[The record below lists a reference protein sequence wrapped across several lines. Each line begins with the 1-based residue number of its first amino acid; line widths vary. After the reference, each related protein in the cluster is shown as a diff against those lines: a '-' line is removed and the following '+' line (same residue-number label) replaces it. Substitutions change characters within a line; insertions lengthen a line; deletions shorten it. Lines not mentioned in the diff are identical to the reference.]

1 MNHSPRFWEMVG
13 EVMPDYAQRRQALR
27 QAPVDLK
34 ED

>member
-1 MNHSPRFWEMVG
+1 VG